1 MTTSHNLLLGQAR
14 ILAEAFGEATEAR
27 DSIKP
32 IEELEKAAKEG
43 LADMLNKPSVLRGDV
58 NLDRYKGADSE
69 FKFPGHG
76 CNIVISPRYE
86 FKANGDESKNLIQR
100 REMLDRAKKHLK
112 KLEADV
118 KHEEEKMILNGTAER
133 ITKTITVSVKRIAK
147 PEFTMEID

>member
-1 MTTSHNLLLGQAR
+1 MTNSYNALIEQAKL
-14 ILAEAFGEATEAR
+14 LAEAFSDATEAR
-27 DSIKP
+27 DSIQP
-32 IEELEKAAKEG
+32 LEEAEKEHKQT
-43 LADMLNKPSVLRGDV
+43 LVQMLNKPSVLRGDV